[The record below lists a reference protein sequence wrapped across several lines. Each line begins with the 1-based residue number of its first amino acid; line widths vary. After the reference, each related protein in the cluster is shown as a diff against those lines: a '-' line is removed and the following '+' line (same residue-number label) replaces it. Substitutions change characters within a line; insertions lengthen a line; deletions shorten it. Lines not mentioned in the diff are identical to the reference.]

1 MSLEGID
8 DIKGS
13 DSLSL
18 GVLGVGNGVL
28 DNVLE
33 EASEDNSG
41 LVIDE
46 GADSLDTT
54 SSGESSDGGLGDTH
68 DGGLDGLGGV
78 SLGTGLSGD
87 LSELS
92 TLGFSGTHLNVD
104 LKIYNSQP
112 LPDYKVAANP
122 NSAISL
128 ASFDFLK
135 NPLKSRLLTLSLQ
148 FCPSSLS

>member
-41 LVIDE
+41 LVVDE
-46 GADSLDTT
+46 RADSLDST
-54 SSGESSDGGLGDTH
+54 SSSKSSDGRLGDSH
-68 DGGLDGLGGV
+68 DGGLDRFGGV
-78 SLGTGLSGD
+78 SLGSGLSGD

-92 TLGFSGTHLNVD
+92 ALGFCGSHDN
-104 LKIYNSQP
+104 
-112 LPDYKVAANP
+112 
-122 NSAISL
+122 
-128 ASFDFLK
+128 F
-135 NPLKSRLLTLSLQ
+135 
-148 FCPSSLS
+148 

>member
-8 DIKGS
+8 DIKGG

-54 SSGESSDGGLGDTH
+54 SSGESSDGWLGDTE
-68 DGGLDGLGGV
+68 DGVLDGLGGE
-78 SLGTGLSGD
+78 SLGSSLSAD
-87 LSELS
+87 LSE
-92 TLGFSGTHLNVD
+92 F
-104 LKIYNSQP
+104 
-112 LPDYKVAANP
+112 
-122 NSAISL
+122 
-128 ASFDFLK
+128 
-135 NPLKSRLLTLSLQ
+135 
-148 FCPSSLS
+148 SSLSFSWWHFLIKLKIKLLNFELKALAFKAFEKILAIDD

>member
-8 DIKGS
+8 DIKGG

-18 GVLGVGNGVL
+18 GVLSVGNGVL

-54 SSGESSDGGLGDTH
+54 SSGESSDGWLGDTE
-68 DGGLDGLGGV
+68 DGVLDGLGGE
-78 SLGTGLSGD
+78 SLGSSLSAD
-87 LSELS
+87 LSE
-92 TLGFSGTHLNVD
+92 F
-104 LKIYNSQP
+104 
-112 LPDYKVAANP
+112 
-122 NSAISL
+122 
-128 ASFDFLK
+128 
-135 NPLKSRLLTLSLQ
+135 
-148 FCPSSLS
+148 SSLCFSWWHFCIKLSI